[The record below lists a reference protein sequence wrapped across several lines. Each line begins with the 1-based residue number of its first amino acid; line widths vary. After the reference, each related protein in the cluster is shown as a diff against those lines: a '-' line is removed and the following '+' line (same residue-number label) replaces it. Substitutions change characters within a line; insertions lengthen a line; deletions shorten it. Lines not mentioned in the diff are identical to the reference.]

1 MTYRP
6 DVYVC
11 PALYIY
17 ARARNL
23 PSHSLLSC
31 FADIS
36 HQLAEYLHASIHPKT
51 GKTAYLSLERFTYAI
66 TPFAFKSL
74 KLIGARVTNEIHV
87 SIGIKMIGL
96 PKVESPIMI
105 GAMGRR
111 ASLLPW
117 KKRTLFLVEL
127 KNVFVSSVLF
137 CFCFLRPIVLAL
149 TEKSEPPR
157 LNSPTTVAR
166 LCFVCK
172 DFIYTA
178 LCLLTIYIVSATR
191 KG

>member
-1 MTYRP
+1 MATSHSESQQVPSSLFKKYFTPLSTHPLLILIFPTKLPLVKNISSCIRRTVPTCTY
-6 DVYVC
+6 
-11 PALYIY
+11 ALLYIY

-111 ASLLPW
+111 ASLL
-117 KKRTLFLVEL
+117 
-127 KNVFVSSVLF
+127 S
-137 CFCFLRPIVLAL
+137 
-149 TEKSEPPR
+149 
-157 LNSPTTVAR
+157 
-166 LCFVCK
+166 
-172 DFIYTA
+172 
-178 LCLLTIYIVSATR
+178 
-191 KG
+191 